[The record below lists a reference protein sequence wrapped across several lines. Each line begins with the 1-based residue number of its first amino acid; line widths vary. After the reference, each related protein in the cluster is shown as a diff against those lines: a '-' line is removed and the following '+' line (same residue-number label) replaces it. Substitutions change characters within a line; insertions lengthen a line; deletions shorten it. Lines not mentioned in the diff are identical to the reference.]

1 LLDTD
6 TKRRIDTARDILVG
20 KVPDPKSQVEQITIA
35 LIYKF
40 MDDMDAEA
48 EELGGKRKFFTGEFA
63 RFGWAKLMYP
73 GLSGHEM
80 LNLYAEGITKMPENP
95 GIPLLFRDIFK
106 NAYLP
111 YRDPETLKSFLKI
124 INEFSYDH
132 SERLGDAFEYLLS
145 VLGSQG
151 DAGQFRT
158 PRHIIDFIVS
168 IVDPKKTDSILD
180 PACGTAGF
188 LISAYKHIVSAN
200 TNAKGAVKLT
210 PDEKGRLAKNI
221 KGYDISPDMV
231 RLSLVN
237 LYLHGFPL
245 PQITEYDTLTS
256 EEKWNELADVIL
268 ANPPFMSPKGGI
280 KPHKRFSI
288 DAKRSEVL
296 FVDYMAE
303 HLTANGRAGIIVP
316 EGIIF
321 QSQGAYKDLRKMLV
335 KNSLVAV
342 ISLPAGCFNPYSGV
356 KTSILILDKSLAKQ
370 SDTIGFFKVEN
381 DGFGLGAQR
390 RAMDGSDLPQVKAE
404 IDAYFHAVRSRK
416 PTDDLNPSCGLIVPK
431 KKIEENG
438 EYNLSG
444 ERYREGAA
452 ASMEFPLVT
461 LGEVSA
467 INPESAS
474 PADLYPSSTFNY
486 IDISCVENES
496 GKFLGANSTISDD
509 APSRARRLVKSGD
522 VLVSTVRPNLKAFAL
537 LNEVPDRAIASTG
550 FAVLRAKVERVIPA
564 FLIRM
569 LRHEKTVHQMIG
581 MMGKGAYPSINQTD
595 VEAVQIPLPPLE
607 VQKEIVAEIEGY
619 QKVIDGAR
627 AVLDNYRPHI
637 PIHPDWPLLTFE
649 AAPFEI
655 IDGDRGSNYPSKED
669 FSPAGHCLF
678 LNTKN
683 VRPDGFKFEEL
694 EFISAEKDRALR
706 KGKLE
711 RGDVLLTTRGTV
723 GNTALYDE
731 TVKFDHIR
739 INSGMLIFRP
749 IAARLLSS
757 YLFHF
762 FQSENF
768 RTQKEAII
776 SGSAQPQL
784 PIRNLNEAK
793 IPLPSQATQQAIVAE
808 IEAEQALVAANRE
821 LIARFEKKIQ
831 ATLARV
837 WGETVDDGVALEVA

>member
-1 LLDTD
+1 
-6 TKRRIDTARDILVG
+6 
-20 KVPDPKSQVEQITIA
+20 
-35 LIYKF
+35 
-40 MDDMDAEA
+40 
-48 EELGGKRKFFTGEFA
+48 
-63 RFGWAKLMYP
+63 
-73 GLSGHEM
+73 
-80 LNLYAEGITKMPENP
+80 
-95 GIPLLFRDIFK
+95 
-106 NAYLP
+106 
-111 YRDPETLKSFLKI
+111 
-124 INEFSYDH
+124 
-132 SERLGDAFEYLLS
+132 
-145 VLGSQG
+145 
-151 DAGQFRT
+151 
-158 PRHIIDFIVS
+158 
-168 IVDPKKTDSILD
+168 
-180 PACGTAGF
+180 
-188 LISAYKHIVSAN
+188 
-200 TNAKGAVKLT
+200 
-210 PDEKGRLAKNI
+210 
-221 KGYDISPDMV
+221 
-231 RLSLVN
+231 
-237 LYLHGFPL
+237 
-245 PQITEYDTLTS
+245 
-256 EEKWNELADVIL
+256 
-268 ANPPFMSPKGGI
+268 
-280 KPHKRFSI
+280 
-288 DAKRSEVL
+288 
-296 FVDYMAE
+296 
-303 HLTANGRAGIIVP
+303 
-316 EGIIF
+316 
-321 QSQGAYKDLRKMLV
+321 
-335 KNSLVAV
+335 
-342 ISLPAGCFNPYSGV
+342 
-356 KTSILILDKSLAKQ
+356 
-370 SDTIGFFKVEN
+370 
-381 DGFGLGAQR
+381 
-390 RAMDGSDLPQVKAE
+390 
-404 IDAYFHAVRSRK
+404 
-416 PTDDLNPSCGLIVPK
+416 
-431 KKIEENG
+431 
-438 EYNLSG
+438 
-444 ERYREGAA
+444 
-452 ASMEFPLVT
+452 
-461 LGEVSA
+461 
-467 INPESAS
+467 
-474 PADLYPSSTFNY
+474 
-486 IDISCVENES
+486 
-496 GKFLGANSTISDD
+496 
-509 APSRARRLVKSGD
+509 
-522 VLVSTVRPNLKAFAL
+522 
-537 LNEVPDRAIASTG
+537 
-550 FAVLRAKVERVIPA
+550 
-564 FLIRM
+564 
-569 LRHEKTVHQMIG
+569 
-581 MMGKGAYPSINQTD
+581 
-595 VEAVQIPLPPLE
+595 